1 MNKFKATVAR
11 LKKESEQRRLLK
23 EVDKEFVFSK
33 LDELCLSRKNLME
46 DLLLD
51 KSTLSLLLN
60 GNRKFNK
67 TTKAA
72 FFYYFLY
79 KEQLLN
85 KNRE

>member
-11 LKKESEQRRLLK
+11 LKQESEQRRVLK
-23 EVDKEFVFSK
+23 NVNYQWVNEK
-33 LDELCLSRKNLME
+33 LDELGLTRKNIMQ

-72 FFYYFLY
+72 FYYYFAY
-79 KEQLLN
+79 KEELRRKITQ
-85 KNRE
+85 